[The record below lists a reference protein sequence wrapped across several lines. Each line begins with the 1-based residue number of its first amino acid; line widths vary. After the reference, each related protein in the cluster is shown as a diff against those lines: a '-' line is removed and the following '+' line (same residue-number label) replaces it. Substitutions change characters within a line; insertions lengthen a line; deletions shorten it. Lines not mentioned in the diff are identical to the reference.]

1 MTEIFL
7 LSFIQGI
14 TEFLPV
20 SSSSHLILFS
30 EYSNFQEKS
39 LSIDVSLHIGSFL
52 AVLTYFFKDIMN
64 FITNRLLLFKIFIS
78 SIPVMLIGYFL
89 VETNLIENLRNIKV
103 IAWSTLIFG
112 ILLHIS
118 DKYNIDKNIEKDF
131 NFKSAIFI
139 GFFQIISLIPGVS
152 RSGITLTAA
161 RLLNF
166 NRVDAAK
173 ISFLLSIP
181 TLGAVSIFGLKN
193 IIYADDLN
201 FSFMNLFSIF
211 TSFLFSLLTIKFFLK
226 YLKKFNL
233 KVFVIYRIFL
243 GIILLFLSYL

>member
-64 FITNRLLLFKIFIS
+64 FIKNRLLLLKIFIS
-78 SIPVMLIGYFL
+78 SIPIMLIGYFL

-103 IAWSTLIFG
+103 IAWTTLIFG

-193 IIYADDLN
+193 IIYAGDLN

-243 GIILLFLSYL
+243 GVILLFLSYL

>member
-64 FITNRLLLFKIFIS
+64 FIKNRLLLFKIFIS

-103 IAWSTLIFG
+103 IAWTTLIFG

-118 DKYNIDKNIEKDF
+118 DKYNIDKNIEKD
-131 NFKSAIFI
+131 
-139 GFFQIISLIPGVS
+139 
-152 RSGITLTAA
+152 
-161 RLLNF
+161 
-166 NRVDAAK
+166 
-173 ISFLLSIP
+173 
-181 TLGAVSIFGLKN
+181 
-193 IIYADDLN
+193 
-201 FSFMNLFSIF
+201 
-211 TSFLFSLLTIKFFLK
+211 
-226 YLKKFNL
+226 
-233 KVFVIYRIFL
+233 
-243 GIILLFLSYL
+243 

>member
-152 RSGITLTAA
+152 RSG
-161 RLLNF
+161 LL
-166 NRVDAAK
+166 
-173 ISFLLSIP
+173 
-181 TLGAVSIFGLKN
+181 
-193 IIYADDLN
+193 
-201 FSFMNLFSIF
+201 
-211 TSFLFSLLTIKFFLK
+211 
-226 YLKKFNL
+226 
-233 KVFVIYRIFL
+233 
-243 GIILLFLSYL
+243 

>member
-64 FITNRLLLFKIFIS
+64 FIKNRLLLFKILIS
-78 SIPVMLIGYFL
+78 SIPIMLIGYFL

-103 IAWSTLIFG
+103 MRTTLIFG

-131 NFKSAIFI
+131 NF
-139 GFFQIISLIPGVS
+139 
-152 RSGITLTAA
+152 
-161 RLLNF
+161 
-166 NRVDAAK
+166 
-173 ISFLLSIP
+173 
-181 TLGAVSIFGLKN
+181 
-193 IIYADDLN
+193 
-201 FSFMNLFSIF
+201 
-211 TSFLFSLLTIKFFLK
+211 
-226 YLKKFNL
+226 
-233 KVFVIYRIFL
+233 
-243 GIILLFLSYL
+243 

>member
-30 EYSNFQEKS
+30 EYSNFQAKS

-64 FITNRLLLFKIFIS
+64 FIKNRLLLFKIFIS

-103 IAWSTLIFG
+103 IAWTTLIFG

>member
-64 FITNRLLLFKIFIS
+64 FIKNRLLLFKIFIS
-78 SIPVMLIGYFL
+78 SIPIMLIGYFL

-103 IAWSTLIFG
+103 I
-112 ILLHIS
+112 
-118 DKYNIDKNIEKDF
+118 
-131 NFKSAIFI
+131 
-139 GFFQIISLIPGVS
+139 
-152 RSGITLTAA
+152 
-161 RLLNF
+161 
-166 NRVDAAK
+166 
-173 ISFLLSIP
+173 
-181 TLGAVSIFGLKN
+181 
-193 IIYADDLN
+193 
-201 FSFMNLFSIF
+201 
-211 TSFLFSLLTIKFFLK
+211 
-226 YLKKFNL
+226 
-233 KVFVIYRIFL
+233 
-243 GIILLFLSYL
+243 